1 MVFHADGLNLRT
13 ADGRARA
20 GPVRTTRRRPGEP
33 AVLDPEDQGE
43 KALGYRNEPY
53 RHRLGAEPVGVL
65 EPDGRALADVHDS
78 HRHGDPATPL
88 LRSYAGDPVRV
99 RVLQGTDKPRQH
111 AFGID
116 GHRFRAQ
123 ADDPG
128 SRTIGV
134 VSGLTVGSAVNA
146 RMRAGLPGD
155 YLYGSP
161 GGFFS
166 RSGGL
171 WGLFRA
177 YPAPAA
183 ATALLP
189 TPVARPDDPRA
200 GGHPLLPLEVGTL
213 RADVFCDL
221 DRDGVHDAGEPAVP
235 GAQVS
240 ALTAGRTVSKARSLA
255 DGLAHVPARGG
266 TYEVRVTLPAGFAAL
281 RALPAV
287 TVPADNGL
295 AKLAVPV
302 RRL

>member
-1 MVFHADGLNLRT
+1 MFHSDGLNLRT
-13 ADGRARA
+13 AA
-20 GPVRTTRRRPGEP
+20 GGHVQDPQDHPPALGEP
-33 AVLDPEDQGE
+33 AGGLDPEDQGE

-53 RHRLGAEPVGVL
+53 RHRLGEEPISAAA
-65 EPDGRALADVHDS
+65 PDGRALADVHDS
-78 HRHGDPATPL
+78 HLHGDPATPL
-88 LRSYAGDPVRV
+88 LRSYSGDPVRV
-99 RVLQGTDKPRQH
+99 RVLQGADKGRQH
-111 AFGID
+111 AFGVD
-116 GHRFRAQ
+116 GHGFRVQ

-128 SRTIGV
+128 SRTVGV
-134 VSGLTVGSAVNA
+134 LSGLTVGSAVNA

-155 YLYGSP
+155 YLYGTP
-161 GGFFS
+161 GGFFA

-189 TPVARPDDPRA
+189 TAVPTVDDPRA

-213 RADVFCDL
+213 QADVFSDL
-221 DRDGVHDAGEPAVP
+221 DRDGVHDAGEPAVV

-240 ALTAGRTVSKARSLA
+240 ALTAGRTVARARSLA

-266 TYEVRVTLPAGFAAL
+266 AYEVRVALPTGFALL
-281 RALPAV
+281 RPLPAV

-295 AKLAVPV
+295 ARVSVPV